1 MLPQVVGG
9 DSHTLSFGANDDS
22 SGAQANQERRAAT
35 LPRRAPWEERLVKFS
50 GIGPVDETG
59 LPLASRSS
67 VNKPRDWYRTMFR
80 QIHQTSEDST
90 YPGRTGDDRC
100 PSTKDHFTSV
110 HCGVPANQNDVTHG
124 EVLEP
129 KSTLDFMLRQAAAP
143 VDQSQAQLSPDL
155 LLPKPRPSSAE
166 VSLVSELSQFEAEL
180 DSDIQVLEQRLSE
193 KQKQRQQP
201 AQGEEDRRTSVDETQ
216 GTSGVS
222 RGGSPLP
229 GAIAPI
235 TKELGRTS
243 VSHSAISSVIGQ
255 KTPVSPAHA
264 EGVLSPGSTMFSVL
278 SPMGSPRT
286 EESHSKPGEKMKA
299 ARAKFHFRAQLPSE
313 LTLQKGDV
321 VYIHRQVDANWFH
334 GEHHGK
340 AGLFPASYVE
350 ILPPS
355 EKPMPIRVPIV
366 QVLEY
371 GEAVALYNFTA
382 DMPVELSLQKGERIC
397 VIRCI
402 DEHWL
407 EGRLPNS
414 SRTGIFPI
422 SYVQVIKMPRTKSV
436 EDNPISHSSISIS
449 PLSLGVSDHSPQSF
463 AAQPDPEPCL
473 PPLPKQPPFP
483 GSNPKSLSPP
493 GHRGTVAC
501 LLQLPQSYSPSLVY
515 SHTEPTLT
523 TELSSHLP
531 DSTPSPTSHTIQ
543 TGVVTN
549 QWGGAQLATCPSV
562 NREDGSDV
570 AMCATAARRTS
581 NTIAQS
587 DFYSTA
593 FQLVAPEM
601 GPPTKQEPTSR
612 SFSTVLPQLYR
623 AVYNYIPQNRDEL
636 ELREGDLVRV
646 MEKCDD
652 GWFVGTSDRTGLFGT
667 FPGNYVTQ
675 A

>member
-1 MLPQVVGG
+1 
-9 DSHTLSFGANDDS
+9 
-22 SGAQANQERRAAT
+22 
-35 LPRRAPWEERLVKFS
+35 
-50 GIGPVDETG
+50 
-59 LPLASRSS
+59 
-67 VNKPRDWYRTMFR
+67 
-80 QIHQTSEDST
+80 
-90 YPGRTGDDRC
+90 
-100 PSTKDHFTSV
+100 
-110 HCGVPANQNDVTHG
+110 
-124 EVLEP
+124 
-129 KSTLDFMLRQAAAP
+129 
-143 VDQSQAQLSPDL
+143 
-155 LLPKPRPSSAE
+155 
-166 VSLVSELSQFEAEL
+166 
-180 DSDIQVLEQRLSE
+180 
-193 KQKQRQQP
+193 
-201 AQGEEDRRTSVDETQ
+201 
-216 GTSGVS
+216 
-222 RGGSPLP
+222 
-229 GAIAPI
+229 
-235 TKELGRTS
+235 
-243 VSHSAISSVIGQ
+243 
-255 KTPVSPAHA
+255 
-264 EGVLSPGSTMFSVL
+264 
-278 SPMGSPRT
+278 
-286 EESHSKPGEKMKA
+286 MKA

-483 GSNPKSLSPP
+483 GSNPKSL
-493 GHRGTVAC
+493 
-501 LLQLPQSYSPSLVY
+501 
-515 SHTEPTLT
+515 
-523 TELSSHLP
+523 
-531 DSTPSPTSHTIQ
+531 
-543 TGVVTN
+543 
-549 QWGGAQLATCPSV
+549 
-562 NREDGSDV
+562 
-570 AMCATAARRTS
+570 
-581 NTIAQS
+581 
-587 DFYSTA
+587 
-593 FQLVAPEM
+593 
-601 GPPTKQEPTSR
+601 
-612 SFSTVLPQLYR
+612 YR